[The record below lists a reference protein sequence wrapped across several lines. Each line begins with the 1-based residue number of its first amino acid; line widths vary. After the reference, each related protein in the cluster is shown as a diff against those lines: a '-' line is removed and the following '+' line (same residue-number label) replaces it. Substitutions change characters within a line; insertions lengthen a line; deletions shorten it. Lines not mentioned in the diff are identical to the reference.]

1 MTTDPTSCVTSEEG
15 IGRVLNKDYAF
26 LGEGALM
33 EYYTNRHCDLMVIG
47 KPLNSINYAIAVPKG
62 YNTLSCWLQKYSNIP
77 LKNVFHTGSEYR
89 ETLNNALLELA
100 QLGKLELF
108 KKKWWVDK
116 NNAGKCSVVQK
127 NESEQESLHL
137 SHIGG
142 IFIVLLAGLGISI
155 VVALIENTIL
165 ILN

>member
-1 MTTDPTSCVTSEEG
+1 
-15 IGRVLNKDYAF
+15 
-26 LGEGALM
+26 M
-33 EYYTNRHCDLMVIG
+33 E
-47 KPLNSINYAIAVPKG
+47 
-62 YNTLSCWLQKYSNIP
+62 
-77 LKNVFHTGSEYR
+77 
-89 ETLNNALLELA
+89 
-100 QLGKLELF
+100 LGKLELF

-127 NESEQESLHL
+127 TESEQESLHL